1 MSPIPIPTLHLFPV
15 LDQKLTVFLRSLPKQ
30 AWNYPTRAKLWTVK
44 DIAAHLLDG
53 NLRHISLLRDKY
65 ASETPGELH
74 SYQELLNY
82 LNRLNSDWV
91 TAWKRV
97 SPEILILLLEQTG
110 KTFFECLQTLDLHAD
125 AAFPVAWAGHS
136 KSPNWF
142 HIAREYTEKWH
153 HQQQIREACGE
164 TTELLDLEFFEPLMN
179 TFLCALPYAYRS
191 LIAPEAVVALRI
203 EGLEKTWT
211 IRYLNTGWEWATT
224 VDSPSTLIEVDKNTA
239 WQLATKGITSEE
251 GQAKARIT
259 GQREFAIPYFNML
272 AVMA

>member
-15 LDQKLTVFLRSLPKQ
+15 LDQKLTAFLRSLPKQ
-30 AWNYPTRAKLWTVK
+30 AWNHPTRAKLWTVK

-65 ASETPGELH
+65 VSETPGELH

-164 TTELLDLEFFEPLMN
+164 TTELL
-179 TFLCALPYAYRS
+179 RS
-191 LIAPEAVVALRI
+191 NSLSR
-203 EGLEKTWT
+203 
-211 IRYLNTGWEWATT
+211 
-224 VDSPSTLIEVDKNTA
+224 
-239 WQLATKGITSEE
+239 
-251 GQAKARIT
+251 
-259 GQREFAIPYFNML
+259 
-272 AVMA
+272 